1 MIIGVVRVSRHLED
15 IVSPEPAVHAN
26 REIDTKA
33 ANTIRFL
40 AVDAI
45 NKSNS
50 GHPGM
55 PMGMADVAH
64 VLWTRHLRDNP
75 ADPAW
80 PGRDRFLLSAG
91 HGSMLQYALLH
102 LAGYD
107 LPIEEL
113 QRFRQ
118 LHSRTPGHPEH
129 GMTPGVET
137 TTGPLGQGIGNAVG
151 MALASKMAQARF
163 AAPELNPSDWNV
175 YAIAGDGCLMEG
187 ISHEAA
193 SLAGHLGLGNLVIFF
208 DNNAITIEGGT
219 DLACSDDAGKR
230 FEAYGWQ
237 VLHVD
242 AYDHVAIDAAITAAK
257 AETAKPTLIICNSH
271 IGYGAPKRQ
280 DTRHAHGEPLGAE
293 ETAGA
298 KQKLG
303 WPEAPTFLVPDDVR
317 ALWNERKVTRK
328 TAYDAWHAN
337 FAAWRAA
344 HPELAAQWDAIMER
358 RVPADLLEQMVA
370 AMPGGVNSTRNHGN
384 KAMNI
389 AAGLVPALV
398 GGSADL
404 EPSTKTRLADSGS
417 VSRSDF
423 AGRNL
428 HFGIREHGMGAVLN
442 GIALSTGF
450 IPYGASFLVF
460 TDYARPAIRLS
471 AIMKQTVIWVFTHD
485 SIFVGEDGPTHEPV
499 EHLNVMRSIPGLR
512 VIRPADAP
520 ETAAAWA
527 LAIER
532 TDGPTLLSLSR
543 QNCAALT
550 HSADF
555 NASQL
560 RRGGYVLLENPA
572 KDAITLIA
580 TGSEVGVA
588 VDAAE
593 RLGTVGIPTRVVSMM
608 APQLFLEQDAAWRD
622 RVLPPGGRRVSL
634 EAGATTW
641 WRGIV
646 GDAGLALGIDR
657 FGESAP
663 AEVLA
668 EFFGFTGEAV
678 AKRVREWAGR

>member
-1 MIIGVVRVSRHLED
+1 M
-15 IVSPEPAVHAN
+15 SPEPAVHSN
-26 REIDTKA
+26 RELDTKS

-40 AVDAI
+40 AVDAV
-45 NKSNS
+45 NKANS

-64 VLWTRHLRDNP
+64 VLWTRHLRYNP
-75 ADPAW
+75 TDPAW

-107 LPIEEL
+107 LSMSEL

-137 TTGPLGQGIGNAVG
+137 TTGPLGQGLGNAVG

-163 AAPELNPSDWNV
+163 GSPTFNPSDWRV

-193 SLAGHLGLGNLVIFF
+193 SLAGHLGLGNLTVLYD
-208 DNNAITIEGGT
+208 DNRITIEGGT
-219 DLACSDDAGKR
+219 ELACSDDAGKR
-230 FEAYGWQ
+230 FEAYGW
-237 VLHVD
+237 HVQHID
-242 AYDHVAIDAAITAAK
+242 AYDHAGIDAALTAAR
-257 AETAKPTLIICNSH
+257 AESAKPSLIICKSH
-271 IGYGAPKRQ
+271 IGYGSPKRQ
-280 DTRHAHGEPLGAE
+280 DTRSAHGEPLGAQ
-293 ETAGA
+293 ETAA
-298 KQKLG
+298 TKQHLG
-303 WPEAPTFLVPDDVR
+303 WPESPTFLVPDDVAARWR
-317 ALWNERKVTRK
+317 ARAAELKPV
-328 TAYDAWHAN
+328 YDAWQSS

-344 HPELAAQWDAIMER
+344 HADQAAQWDAIMLR

-370 AMPGGVNSTRNHGN
+370 QIPVAANSTRNHGN

-389 AAGLVPALV
+389 AARLVPALV

-404 EPSTKTRLADSGS
+404 EPSTKTWLTDSPAVTRADFS
-417 VSRSDF
+417 
-423 AGRNL
+423 GRNL
-428 HFGIREHGMGAVLN
+428 HFGIREHGMGSVLN
-442 GIALSTGF
+442 GMALSTGF

-471 AIMKQTVIWVFTHD
+471 AIMKQPVIWVFTHD

-499 EHLNVMRSIPGLR
+499 EHLNVMRSIPGLM
-512 VIRPADAP
+512 VIRPADAV

-543 QNCAALT
+543 QNTALLT
-550 HSADF
+550 RPADF
-555 NASQL
+555 SPGHL
-560 RRGGYVLLENPA
+560 RRGGYVLLENTA
-572 KDAITLIA
+572 QDARSKDAITIIA
-580 TGSEVGVA
+580 TGSEVGGA
-588 VDAAE
+588 IDAAA
-593 RLGTVGIPTRVVSMM
+593 RLGAAGIAARVVSMM
-608 APQLFLEQDAAWRD
+608 APQLFLQQDAAWRD
-622 RVLPPGGRRVSL
+622 RVLPPGGKRVSF

-646 GDAGLALGIDR
+646 GDSGLSLGIDR
-657 FGESAP
+657 YGESAP

-668 EFFGFTGEAV
+668 EYFGFTGETV